1 MKLKAA
7 SPGRMI
13 PLILFLLL
21 GSNVIKGQTAE
32 TVKIWD
38 KGEHNAFTGLIRYK
52 SYFYCTFREAK
63 HHVPKDTSGN
73 GTIRIIR
80 SADGIIW
87 EPVALLRSSV
97 YDLRDP
103 KLSVMPGKRLM
114 VTMGGSHYINGTLE
128 GMMPHVSFSDDGLQF
143 SAPEP
148 AKIQDDVKTDFDWI
162 WRVTWKG
169 KTGYGVVYQSQ
180 KPENIVRLLATSD
193 GISYRQVKQFEIS
206 SLPNEAT
213 VRFDSDKNMLIL
225 LRREAKA
232 NGMLGKSA
240 PPYTEWKWTELLYRL
255 GGPDLL
261 VMRNGN
267 LIVGTRVYGGGPST
281 TAIYL
286 TSPEGKIIKQLDL
299 PSGGDTS
306 YPGLLIHKNKLMVS
320 YYSGHE
326 GRTSVY
332 LSSIPLKDFVVR

>member
-1 MKLKAA
+1 MKLKAS

-13 PLILFLLL
+13 PFILLPFLI
-21 GSNVIKGQTAE
+21 SNIIQGQIAE

-52 SYFYCTFREAK
+52 SYLYCTFREAK

-73 GTIRIIR
+73 GTVRIIR
-80 SADGIIW
+80 SADGVNW
-87 EPVALLRSSV
+87 ESVALLRSSV

-103 KLSVMPGKRLM
+103 KLSVAPGKRLM
-114 VTMGGSHYINGTLE
+114 VTMGGSHYINGTLK
-128 GMMPHVSFSDDGLQF
+128 GMMPHVSFSDDGSNF

-148 AKIQDDVKTDFDWI
+148 VKIQDDVKSDYDWI

-169 KTGYGVVYQSQ
+169 KTGYGIVYQSH
-180 KPENIVRLLATSD
+180 KPDNIVRLLATSD
-193 GISYRQVKQFEIS
+193 GISYRQVNHFEIS

-213 VRFDSDKNMLIL
+213 VRFDRDNNMLIL

-232 NGMLGKSA
+232 NGMFGKSA
-240 PPYTEWKWTELLYRL
+240 PPYTEWNWTELPYRL
-255 GGPDLL
+255 GGPDFL
-261 VMRNGN
+261 VLRNGN
-267 LIVGTRVYGGGPST
+267 LIIGTRVYGSGSST

-286 TSPEGKIIKQLDL
+286 TSPEGTIIKQVDL

-306 YPGLLIHKNKLMVS
+306 YPGLLIHKNMLMVS

-332 LSSIPLKDFVVR
+332 LSGIPLKDLTAR